1 MHMHLEVCGCEAH
14 VAGRCFILRHFWP
27 PRMPPKGLCFI
38 QPYNSSDVK
47 VRIQSLKL
55 LYSDSDKIQ
64 RLKEVNIEENSDNT
78 E

>member
-1 MHMHLEVCGCEAH
+1 
-14 VAGRCFILRHFWP
+14 
-27 PRMPPKGLCFI
+27 MPPKGLCFI
-38 QPYNSSDVK
+38 QPYKSNDVK

>member
-1 MHMHLEVCGCEAH
+1 MTLCSSAPE
-14 VAGRCFILRHFWP
+14 P

-38 QPYNSSDVK
+38 QPYKSNDVK